1 MAAYTGAVSTPV
13 SPPAPPA
20 KKTLADW
27 LAMPEEDRYELIDG
41 ELIQKAAPSHEHGR
55 SQSRVSGTVGMAY
68 DRKPGGPSGPGGWW
82 IGTEIDIALEGRGY
96 RPDLAGWRR
105 DRIERLPKG
114 RPVTIR
120 PDWICEVVS
129 DSNRNVDTVKKLRN
143 FHAAGVPHY
152 WLLDEPARSLTV
164 YRHSA
169 DGYVTVLVAEAGQ
182 IVRAEPFEAIELN
195 VSELLG
201 DDV

>member
-1 MAAYTGAVSTPV
+1 
-13 SPPAPPA
+13 
-20 KKTLADW
+20 
-27 LAMPEEDRYELIDG
+27 MPEEDRYELIDG

-55 SQSRVSGTVGMAY
+55 AQARAMAALVGPY

-82 IGTEIDIALEGRGY
+82 IGSEIDIALEGRGY
-96 RPDLAGWRR
+96 RPDVAGWRR
-105 DRIERLPKG
+105 DRVERLPKG

-129 DSNRNVDTVKKLRN
+129 DSNRNVDTIKKLRN
-143 FHAAGVPHY
+143 FHAAAVPHY
-152 WLLDEPARSLTV
+152 WLLDEPDRSLTV
-164 YRHSA
+164 YRHSPE
-169 DGYVTVLVAEAGQ
+169 GYLLVLAATAGQ
-182 IVRAEPFEAIELN
+182 IVRAEPFDAIELN

>member
-1 MAAYTGAVSTPV
+1 MA
-13 SPPAPPA
+13 
-20 KKTLADW
+20 
-27 LAMPEEDRYELIDG
+27 EEDRYELIDG
-41 ELIQKAAPSHEHGR
+41 ELIQKAAPS
-55 SQSRVSGTVGMAY
+55 SGHSNAQAGSITALRRPFH
-68 DRKPGGPSGPGGWW
+68 RKPGGPDGPGGWW
-82 IGTEIDIALEGRGY
+82 IVSEADIELDGHGY

-105 DRIERLPKG
+105 ASLPEWPFV
-114 RPVTIR
+114 RVIRVR

-129 DSNRNVDTVKKLRN
+129 DSNRRVDTIKKLRN

-164 YRHSA
+164 YRHS
-169 DGYVTVLVAEAGQ
+169 DLGYVTVLVAEAGQ
-182 IVRAEPFEAIELN
+182 TVRAEPFDAIELN